1 MKVTVI
7 DYGLSNLLSVRH
19 AFAHFGAETLLTS
32 DPADVLAAEKLVLP
46 GVGAFKDGM
55 DGLARLGLI
64 EPIRQKAAAGTPLL
78 GICLGMQM
86 LFDESEE
93 FGLHKG
99 LGLIPGRVVKIPD
112 TDVDGHPQKVP
123 HISWDPLYPGGGRTD
138 FSGTALAALKPGE
151 ECYFIHSYEAKPV
164 RDEDRL
170 ADTVYGGREM
180 EICGGEAA
188 TTNNRMEL
196 TAVIEGFKALKRPCD
211 VTLYTDSKYVADAIT
226 KGWAEGWKRKGW
238 KKSDGKPALNSDLW
252 DELLTLIS
260 KHSLNIVWLKGHA
273 GHPENERCDELATTA
288 ADDTQGK
295 GLLVDEGFTEAD
307 L

>member
-123 HISWDPLYPGGGRTD
+123 HISWG
-138 FSGTALAALKPGE
+138 
-151 ECYFIHSYEAKPV
+151 
-164 RDEDRL
+164 
-170 ADTVYGGREM
+170 
-180 EICGGEAA
+180 
-188 TTNNRMEL
+188 
-196 TAVIEGFKALKRPCD
+196 
-211 VTLYTDSKYVADAIT
+211 
-226 KGWAEGWKRKGW
+226 
-238 KKSDGKPALNSDLW
+238 PALPRRRA
-252 DELLTLIS
+252 
-260 KHSLNIVWLKGHA
+260 HGFFRHGA
-273 GHPENERCDELATTA
+273 GRAQARRRVLFYPQLRGQARPR
-288 ADDTQGK
+288 
-295 GLLVDEGFTEAD
+295 
-307 L
+307 

>member
-99 LGLIPGRVVKIPD
+99 LGLIPGRVVKIPA

-138 FSGTALAALKPGE
+138 FSGTALARAQARRGVLFYPQLRGQ
-151 ECYFIHSYEAKPV
+151 A
-164 RDEDRL
+164 
-170 ADTVYGGREM
+170 
-180 EICGGEAA
+180 
-188 TTNNRMEL
+188 
-196 TAVIEGFKALKRPCD
+196 RP
-211 VTLYTDSKYVADAIT
+211 
-226 KGWAEGWKRKGW
+226 R
-238 KKSDGKPALNSDLW
+238 
-252 DELLTLIS
+252 
-260 KHSLNIVWLKGHA
+260 
-273 GHPENERCDELATTA
+273 
-288 ADDTQGK
+288 
-295 GLLVDEGFTEAD
+295 
-307 L
+307 

>member
-64 EPIRQKAAAGTPLL
+64 EPIRRKAAAGTPLL

-164 RDEDRL
+164 RDEDCL

-196 TAVIEGFKALKRPCD
+196 TAAIEALSALKEPCR
-211 VTLYTDSKYVADAIT
+211 VTLTSDSKYLTDAIT
-226 KGWAEGWKRKGW
+226 KGWVYSWKKKGW
-238 KKSDGKPALNSDLW
+238 KKSDGKAVLNPDLW
-252 DELLTLIS
+252 EKLMSLLALRDVTF
-260 KHSLNIVWLKGHA
+260 VWVKGHA
-273 GHPENERCDELATTA
+273 GHPYNERCDAMAQNES
-288 ADDTQGK
+288 GK
-295 GLLVDEGFTEAD
+295 YGE
-307 L
+307 